1 MHTLW
6 RDALCAAIRGPL
18 TSQTIQDSVS
28 GLGRHLHVPARK
40 RPNQGGQARIQ
51 ALALVRS

>member
-18 TSQTIQDSVS
+18 TIETIQNSIP

-40 RPNQGGQARIQ
+40 RPHQGGQARLQ
-51 ALALVRS
+51 ALALVRH